1 MRRAGNVSRIPRT
14 QDIQTTYIN
23 LIKWNLTFEDVH
35 QYMYNIE
42 LHNLN
47 TNKLHLYFSYF
58 HFCFFSYHSKLSQTI
73 LDFACAI
80 VYSTLFGIG
89 KNIMYFLK
97 LSEGL

>member
-1 MRRAGNVSRIPRT
+1 MSVESLALRIFKR
-14 QDIQTTYIN
+14 
-23 LIKWNLTFEDVH
+23 LKWNLTFEDVH

-47 TNKLHLYFSYF
+47 TNNVHLYFSYF

-73 LDFACAI
+73 FDFACAI
-80 VYSTLFGIG
+80 VYSTLFGID

-97 LSEGL
+97 LSEGLLCFQK